1 MFYFILQ
8 YSTNHIYT
16 ATLNYFS
23 PNAAMFNSRLPTLS
37 VPNINHTAMSNSS
50 LPTLPVPNINHTAMS
65 NSSLP
70 TLPVPNISLTQ
81 TIDQYSDI
89 FSLSVNLCF
98 WFSHFN
104 SIYYKRQTNYL
115 ASYNYYYYCSSTLY
129 N

>member
-37 VPNINHTAMSNSS
+37 
-50 LPTLPVPNINHTAMS
+50 VPNINHTAMS